1 MKSLLRPIIKII
13 YCIVL
18 PAAMLITLNHVTSD
32 PVLSGKMNAIS
43 YWVLAVSTAA
53 VCLNGI
59 FYFAIM
65 SNTRMIPKKFVPK
78 LSTEKW
84 KGVGFGLGMEKRGT
98 GILFVLPFV
107 VLELSW

>member
-1 MKSLLRPIIKII
+1 MKSLFKSIIKII

-18 PAAMLITLNHVTSD
+18 PVTMLLIMRTAATDWANEITGV
-32 PVLSGKMNAIS
+32 S
-43 YWVLAVSTAA
+43 YWVLVVSTAA

-59 FYFAIM
+59 FWFAIM

-84 KGVGFGLGMEKRGT
+84 KGVGIGLGMEKRGT
-98 GILFVLPFV
+98 GILFVLPFI